1 MNDKLYQALAN
12 NYRREILRLLK
23 TDSMRAGDIAEHF
36 DIKAPSISR
45 HLDVLKRANIV
56 TTQRNYNQ
64 IIYSLNK
71 TMAQELLNDI
81 ADILGLNLGEFTNDK
96 NQEDE

>member
-1 MNDKLYQALAN
+1 
-12 NYRREILRLLK
+12 
-23 TDSMRAGDIAEHF
+23 MRAGDIADHF

-56 TTQRNYNQ
+56 TSQRNFNQ

-71 TMAQELLNDI
+71 PMARKLLEELSDL
-81 ADILGLNLGEFTNDK
+81 LGIDLSEFISDK

>member
-1 MNDKLYQALAN
+1 MNDELYQALAN

-56 TTQRNYNQ
+56 TAQRNYNQ

-71 TMAQELLNDI
+71 PIAQELLKDI
-81 ADILGLNLGEFTNDK
+81 ADMLGVDLGAFTNDK

>member
-1 MNDKLYQALAN
+1 MNDELYQALAN

-56 TTQRNYNQ
+56 TSQRNYNQ

-71 TMAQELLNDI
+71 PMAQDLLNDI
-81 ADILGLNLGEFTNDK
+81 ADMLGIDLDEFISDNK
-96 NQEDE
+96 QENK

>member
-1 MNDKLYQALAN
+1 MNDELYQALAN

-23 TDSMRAGDIAEHF
+23 SDSMRAENIADHF

-45 HLDVLKRANIV
+45 HLDVLKSANIV
-56 TTQRNYNQ
+56 TSQRNFNQ

-71 TMAQELLNDI
+71 PVARKLLEELSDL
-81 ADILGLNLGEFTNDK
+81 LGIDLSEFISDK

>member
-1 MNDKLYQALAN
+1 MNNVLYQALAN

-23 TDSMRAGDIAEHF
+23 TDSMKAGDIADHF

-71 TMAQELLNDI
+71 PVAQGLLNDI
-81 ADILGLNLGEFTNDK
+81 ADMLGIDLREFISDK